1 MAIQRLGRGECLALA
16 GSILLLLTMFGDWFD
31 VAPERSRL
39 ARDEARRVVEFAGAE
54 VQRSGWSSLGWL
66 VTLLVALAILACA
79 FWLFALLAP
88 DTPRLPFQPDEVTLF
103 AAALAAIALTA
114 RVVFQPGLGA
124 GLTDAQVEL
133 TPLAFVGPACA
144 LLIAA
149 GAWRA
154 ISDAPAGVRRAS

>member
-1 MAIQRLGRGECLALA
+1 M
-16 GSILLLLTMFGDWFD
+16 
-31 VAPERSRL
+31 
-39 ARDEARRVVEFAGAE
+39 
-54 VQRSGWSSLGWL
+54 
-66 VTLLVALAILACA
+66 TLLVALAILACA

-114 RVVFQPGLGA
+114 RLVFQPGLGA